1 MKILGIES
9 SCDETAVAIVEDG
22 YKILSSVV
30 ASQIAEHKPF
40 GGVVPEVA
48 AREHHKNL
56 AHVLDEALGKKFKL
70 DDIDAF
76 AVTQKPGLIG
86 ALLIGVSA
94 AKTLA
99 WRMNKPLI
107 AIDHIDGHIY
117 SAYLQAKIELSEID
131 VPMIAL
137 VVSGGHTAMFYVKN
151 VLENELIGKTR
162 DDAAGEAFDKVA
174 AMLRLEYPGGPS
186 IQESSKHGNPKS
198 VRFPRSMI
206 HDADYNFS
214 FSGIKTAVLYY
225 LRGQDAKGKRNNPEI
240 ASVPDIAAS
249 FQQAVVDVLTAK
261 LIKAA
266 KDKGVKVAAITGGV
280 AANKL
285 LREQAQAMARNAGI
299 RLVVPALDLC
309 TDNAAFIAGLAYHKF
324 QAGLISDLQLDAKP
338 YTYIRQNK
346 RQ

>member
-1 MKILGIES
+1 MRILGIES

-30 ASQIAEHKPF
+30 ATQIAQHAPF

-56 AHVLDEALGKKFKL
+56 PHVLDRALSDEFKL
-70 DDIDAF
+70 EEIDAF

-94 AKTLA
+94 TKSLA

-117 SAYLQAKIELSEID
+117 SAYQHAKNEGAEID
-131 VPMIAL
+131 EPFVTL
-137 VVSGGHTAMFYVKN
+137 VVSGGHTALFYAQN

-174 AMLRLEYPGGPS
+174 AMLGLEYPGGPS
-186 IQESSKHGNPKS
+186 IQKASQTGNPKAVS
-198 VRFPRSMI
+198 FPRSLI
-206 HDADYNFS
+206 HDDTYNFS

-225 LRGQDAKGKRNNPEI
+225 LRGQDAKGKRQNPEI
-240 ASVPDIAAS
+240 ASVEDIAAS
-249 FQQAVVDVLTAK
+249 FQQAVIDVLIAK

-266 KDKGVKVAAITGGV
+266 KDRKVNVVSITGGV
-280 AANKL
+280 AANRL
-285 LREQAQAMARNAGI
+285 LREKAEEKASKAGI
-299 RLVVPALDLC
+299 RLVVPPLDLC

-324 QAGLISDLQLDAKP
+324 QAGDLSDLYLDAKP
-338 YTYIRQNK
+338 YTHIRLNK
-346 RQ
+346 RK